1 MAWKDINKESK
12 VLIDKLKLLSFK
24 ISAAESCTGGALS
37 SSLTMIP
44 GASKVFLGSIVSYS
58 TYSKQKLLNIDKSDL
73 DKYSPVSE
81 RVAITMAENVKKQF
95 KSDYSISITGNA
107 GPSTDGEKSNVG
119 DCFIAIS
126 SENEIFCEKFNVN
139 QSREDFIE
147 AVKNISFQLFYDK
160 IIIQ

>member
-1 MAWKDINKESK
+1 MVNEIFNFLDKTNKT
-12 VLIDKLKLLSFK
+12 ISF
-24 ISAAESCTGGALS
+24 AESCTGGALS
-37 SSLTMIP
+37 SSLTIIP

-58 TYSKQKLLNIDKSDL
+58 TYSKQELLKIDKSDL

-81 RVAITMAENVKKQF
+81 RIAITMAENVKKQF

-107 GPSTDGEKSNVG
+107 GPSTDGQKSNVG

>member
-1 MAWKDINKESK
+1 MVNEIFNFLDKTNKT
-12 VLIDKLKLLSFK
+12 ISF
-24 ISAAESCTGGALS
+24 AESCTGGALS

-58 TYSKQKLLNIDKSDL
+58 TYSKQELLKIDKSDL

-81 RVAITMAENVKKQF
+81 RIAITMAENVKKQF
-95 KSDYSISITGNA
+95 KSDYSISVTGNA
-107 GPSTDGEKSNVG
+107 GPSTDGQKSNVG

>member
-1 MAWKDINKESK
+1 MVNEIFNFLDKTNKT
-12 VLIDKLKLLSFK
+12 ISF
-24 ISAAESCTGGALS
+24 AESCTGGALS

-58 TYSKQKLLNIDKSDL
+58 NYSKQKLLNIDKSNL

-81 RVAITMAENVKKQF
+81 RIAITMAENVKKQF
-95 KSDYSISITGNA
+95 KSDYSISVTGNA
-107 GPSTDGEKSNVG
+107 GPSTDGQKSNVG

>member
-1 MAWKDINKESK
+1 MVNEIFNFLDKTNKT
-12 VLIDKLKLLSFK
+12 ISF
-24 ISAAESCTGGALS
+24 AESCTGGALS

-44 GASKVFLGSIVSYS
+44 GSSKVFLGSIVSYS
-58 TYSKQKLLNIDKSDL
+58 TYSKQELLNIDKSDL

-81 RVAITMAENVKKQF
+81 RIAITMAENVKKQF

-107 GPSTDGEKSNVG
+107 GPSTDGQKSNLG

-126 SENEIFCEKFNVN
+126 SENEIFCEKFNIN
-139 QSREDFIE
+139 KSREDFIE

>member
-1 MAWKDINKESK
+1 MVNEIFNFLDKINKT
-12 VLIDKLKLLSFK
+12 ISF
-24 ISAAESCTGGALS
+24 AESCTGGALS

-81 RVAITMAENVKKQF
+81 RIAITMAENVKKQF

-107 GPSTDGEKSNVG
+107 GPSTDGQKSNVG

-139 QSREDFIE
+139 KSREDFIE

>member
-1 MAWKDINKESK
+1 MVNEIFNFLDKTNKT
-12 VLIDKLKLLSFK
+12 ISF
-24 ISAAESCTGGALS
+24 AESCTGGALS
-37 SSLTMIP
+37 SSFTMIP

-58 TYSKQKLLNIDKSDL
+58 TYSKQELLKIDKSDL

-81 RVAITMAENVKKQF
+81 RIAITMAENVKKQF

-107 GPSTDGEKSNVG
+107 GPSTDGQKSNVG
-119 DCFIAIS
+119 DCFIAIL

>member
-1 MAWKDINKESK
+1 MVNEIFIFLDKTNKT
-12 VLIDKLKLLSFK
+12 ISF
-24 ISAAESCTGGALS
+24 AESCTGGALS

-58 TYSKQKLLNIDKSDL
+58 NYSKQQLLNIDKSDL
-73 DKYSPVSE
+73 DKYSAVSE
-81 RVAITMAENVKKQF
+81 RIAIAMAENVKKQL
-95 KSDYSISITGNA
+95 KSDYSISVTGNA
-107 GPSTDGEKSNVG
+107 GPSTDGEKSKVG

-126 SENEIFCEKFNVN
+126 SENEIFCEKFNIN
-139 QSREDFIE
+139 KSREDFIE

>member
-1 MAWKDINKESK
+1 MVNEIFNFLYKTNKT
-12 VLIDKLKLLSFK
+12 ISF
-24 ISAAESCTGGALS
+24 AESCTGGALS

-81 RVAITMAENVKKQF
+81 RIAITMAENVKKLF
-95 KSDYSISITGNA
+95 KSDYSISVTGNA
-107 GPSTDGEKSNVG
+107 GPSTDGQKSNVG

>member
-1 MAWKDINKESK
+1 MVNEIFKFLDKTNKT
-12 VLIDKLKLLSFK
+12 ISF
-24 ISAAESCTGGALS
+24 AESCTGGALS
-37 SSLTMIP
+37 SSLTLVP

-81 RVAITMAENVKKQF
+81 RVAITMAKNVKKQF
-95 KSDYSISITGNA
+95 KSDYSISVTGNA
-107 GPSTDGEKSNVG
+107 GPSTDGQKSKVG
-119 DCFIAIS
+119 DCFISIS
-126 SENEIFCEKFNVN
+126 SENEIFCEKFNIN

>member
-1 MAWKDINKESK
+1 
-12 VLIDKLKLLSFK
+12 
-24 ISAAESCTGGALS
+24 
-37 SSLTMIP
+37 MIP

-95 KSDYSISITGNA
+95 KSDFSISITGNA
-107 GPSTDGEKSNVG
+107 GPSTDGQKSNVG

>member
-1 MAWKDINKESK
+1 MVNEIFNFLDKTNKT
-12 VLIDKLKLLSFK
+12 ISF
-24 ISAAESCTGGALS
+24 AESCTGGALS

-58 TYSKQKLLNIDKSDL
+58 TYSKQQLLNIDKSDV
-73 DKYSPVSE
+73 DKYSAVSE
-81 RVAITMAENVKKQF
+81 RIAIAMAENVKKQL
-95 KSDYSISITGNA
+95 KSDYSISVTGNA
-107 GPSTDGEKSNVG
+107 GPSTDGEKSKVG

-139 QSREDFIE
+139 KSREDFIE

>member
-1 MAWKDINKESK
+1 MVNEIFNFLNRTNKT
-12 VLIDKLKLLSFK
+12 ISF
-24 ISAAESCTGGALS
+24 AESCTGGALS

-81 RVAITMAENVKKQF
+81 RIAITMAENVKKQF

-107 GPSTDGEKSNVG
+107 GPSTDGQKSNVG

>member
-1 MAWKDINKESK
+1 
-12 VLIDKLKLLSFK
+12 
-24 ISAAESCTGGALS
+24 
-37 SSLTMIP
+37 MIP

-107 GPSTDGEKSNVG
+107 GPSTDGQKSNVG

-126 SENEIFCEKFNVN
+126 SENEIFCEKFNIN

>member
-1 MAWKDINKESK
+1 MVNEIFNFLDKTNKT
-12 VLIDKLKLLSFK
+12 ISF
-24 ISAAESCTGGALS
+24 AESCTGGALS

-58 TYSKQKLLNIDKSDL
+58 TYSKQKLLNIDKSEL

-81 RVAITMAENVKKQF
+81 RIAITMAENVKKQF
-95 KSDYSISITGNA
+95 KSDYSISVTGNA
-107 GPSTDGEKSNVG
+107 GPTTDGQKSNVG

>member
-1 MAWKDINKESK
+1 MTMVNEIFNFLDKTNKT
-12 VLIDKLKLLSFK
+12 ISF
-24 ISAAESCTGGALS
+24 AESCTGGALS

-58 TYSKQKLLNIDKSDL
+58 TYSKQELLNIDKSDL
-73 DKYSPVSE
+73 DKYSPISE
-81 RVAITMAENVKKQF
+81 RIAITMAENVKKQF

-107 GPSTDGEKSNVG
+107 GPSTDGQKSNVG

>member
-1 MAWKDINKESK
+1 MINEIFNF
-12 VLIDKLKLLSFK
+12 LDKTNKTISF
-24 ISAAESCTGGALS
+24 AESCTGGALS
-37 SSLTMIP
+37 SSLTLIP

-58 TYSKQKLLNIDKSDL
+58 NYSKQKLLNIDKSDL

-81 RVAITMAENVKKQF
+81 RVAIIMAENIKKQL
-95 KSDYSISITGNA
+95 KSDYSISVTGNA
-107 GPSTDGEKSNVG
+107 GPSTDGQKSKVG

-126 SENEIFCEKFNVN
+126 SENEIFCEKFNIN
-139 QSREDFIE
+139 QSRVDFIE

>member
-1 MAWKDINKESK
+1 MVNEIFNFLDKTNKT
-12 VLIDKLKLLSFK
+12 ISF
-24 ISAAESCTGGALS
+24 AESCTGGALS
-37 SSLTMIP
+37 SSFTMIP

-58 TYSKQKLLNIDKSDL
+58 TYSKQELLKIDKSDL

-81 RVAITMAENVKKQF
+81 RIAITMAENVKKQF

-107 GPSTDGEKSNVG
+107 GPSTDGQKSNVG

>member
-1 MAWKDINKESK
+1 MVNEIFNFLDKTNKT
-12 VLIDKLKLLSFK
+12 ISF
-24 ISAAESCTGGALS
+24 AESCTGGALS

-58 TYSKQKLLNIDKSDL
+58 TYSKQQLLNIDKSDV
-73 DKYSPVSE
+73 DKYSAVSE
-81 RVAITMAENVKKQF
+81 RIAIAMAENVKKQL
-95 KSDYSISITGNA
+95 KSDYSISVTGNA
-107 GPSTDGEKSNVG
+107 GPSTDGGKSKVG

-126 SENEIFCEKFNVN
+126 SENEIFCEKFNIN
-139 QSREDFIE
+139 KSREDFIE

>member
-1 MAWKDINKESK
+1 MVNEIFNFLDKTNKT
-12 VLIDKLKLLSFK
+12 ISF
-24 ISAAESCTGGALS
+24 AESCTGGALS

-44 GASKVFLGSIVSYS
+44 GASKVFIGSIVSYS
-58 TYSKQKLLNIDKSDL
+58 TYSKQKLLNIEKSDL

-81 RVAITMAENVKKQF
+81 RIAITMAENVKKQF

-107 GPSTDGEKSNVG
+107 GPSTDGQKSNVG

>member
-1 MAWKDINKESK
+1 MVNEIFNFLDKTNKT
-12 VLIDKLKLLSFK
+12 ISF
-24 ISAAESCTGGALS
+24 AESCTGGALS

-44 GASKVFLGSIVSYS
+44 GASKIFLGSIVSYS

-81 RVAITMAENVKKQF
+81 RIAITMAENVKKQF
-95 KSDYSISITGNA
+95 KSDYSISVTGNA
-107 GPSTDGEKSNVG
+107 GPSTDGQKSNVG

>member
-1 MAWKDINKESK
+1 MVNEIFNFLDKTNKT
-12 VLIDKLKLLSFK
+12 ISF
-24 ISAAESCTGGALS
+24 AESCTGGALS
-37 SSLTMIP
+37 SSLIMIP
-44 GASKVFLGSIVSYS
+44 GASQVFLGSIVSYS

-81 RVAITMAENVKKQF
+81 RIAITMAENVKKQF

-107 GPSTDGEKSNVG
+107 GPSTDGQKSNVG

>member
-1 MAWKDINKESK
+1 MINEIFNF
-12 VLIDKLKLLSFK
+12 LDKTNKTISF
-24 ISAAESCTGGALS
+24 AESCTGGALS

-58 TYSKQKLLNIDKSDL
+58 TYSKQQLLNIDKSDV
-73 DKYSPVSE
+73 DKYSAVSE
-81 RVAITMAENVKKQF
+81 RIAIAMAENVKKQL
-95 KSDYSISITGNA
+95 KSDYSISVTGNA
-107 GPSTDGEKSNVG
+107 GPSTDGEKSKVG

-126 SENEIFCEKFNVN
+126 SENEIFCEKFNIN
-139 QSREDFIE
+139 KSREDFIE

>member
-1 MAWKDINKESK
+1 MVNEIFNFLNRTNKT
-12 VLIDKLKLLSFK
+12 ISF
-24 ISAAESCTGGALS
+24 AESCTGGALS

-44 GASKVFLGSIVSYS
+44 GASKIFLGSIVSYS

-95 KSDYSISITGNA
+95 KSDYSISVTGNA
-107 GPSTDGEKSNVG
+107 GPSTDGQKSNVG

>member
-1 MAWKDINKESK
+1 MVNEIFNFLDKTNKT
-12 VLIDKLKLLSFK
+12 ISF
-24 ISAAESCTGGALS
+24 AESCTGGALS

-81 RVAITMAENVKKQF
+81 RIAITMAENVKKQF
-95 KSDYSISITGNA
+95 KSDYSISVTGNA
-107 GPSTDGEKSNVG
+107 GPSTDGQKSNVG

-139 QSREDFIE
+139 KSREDFIE

>member
-1 MAWKDINKESK
+1 MVNEIFNFLDRTNKT
-12 VLIDKLKLLSFK
+12 ISF
-24 ISAAESCTGGALS
+24 AESCTGGALS

-44 GASKVFLGSIVSYS
+44 GASKIFLGSIVSYS

-95 KSDYSISITGNA
+95 KSDYSISVTGNA
-107 GPSTDGEKSNVG
+107 GPSTDGQKSNVG

>member
-1 MAWKDINKESK
+1 MIKKIFDYLNVKNKT
-12 VLIDKLKLLSFK
+12 ISF
-24 ISAAESCTGGALS
+24 AESCTGGALS

-81 RVAITMAENVKKQF
+81 RIAITMAENVKKQF

-107 GPSTDGEKSNVG
+107 GPSTDGQKSNVG

-126 SENEIFCEKFNVN
+126 SENEIFCEKFNIN

>member
-1 MAWKDINKESK
+1 MVNEIFNFLNKTNK
-12 VLIDKLKLLSFK
+12 TISF
-24 ISAAESCTGGALS
+24 AESCTGGTLS

-73 DKYSPVSE
+73 DKFSPVSE

-107 GPSTDGEKSNVG
+107 GPSTDGEKSKVG

-126 SENEIFCEKFNVN
+126 SENEIFCEKFNIN

>member
-1 MAWKDINKESK
+1 MVNEIFNFLDKTNKT
-12 VLIDKLKLLSFK
+12 ISF
-24 ISAAESCTGGALS
+24 AESCTGGALS

-44 GASKVFLGSIVSYS
+44 GASKVFLGSIVCYS

-81 RVAITMAENVKKQF
+81 RIAITMAENVKKQF
-95 KSDYSISITGNA
+95 KSDYSISVTGNA
-107 GPSTDGEKSNVG
+107 GPSTDGQKSNVG

>member
-1 MAWKDINKESK
+1 MVNAIFNFLDKTNKT
-12 VLIDKLKLLSFK
+12 ISF
-24 ISAAESCTGGALS
+24 AESCTGGALS

-73 DKYSPVSE
+73 DKYSSVSE
-81 RVAITMAENVKKQF
+81 RIAITMAENVKKQF
-95 KSDYSISITGNA
+95 KSDYSISVTGNA
-107 GPSTDGEKSNVG
+107 GPSTDGQKSNVG

>member
-1 MAWKDINKESK
+1 MVNEIFNFLDKTNKT
-12 VLIDKLKLLSFK
+12 ISF
-24 ISAAESCTGGALS
+24 AESCTGGALS

-58 TYSKQKLLNIDKSDL
+58 TYSKQQLLNIDKSDV
-73 DKYSPVSE
+73 DKYSAVSE
-81 RVAITMAENVKKQF
+81 RIAIAMAENVKKQL
-95 KSDYSISITGNA
+95 KSDYSISVTGNA
-107 GPSTDGEKSNVG
+107 GPSTDGDKSKVG

-126 SENEIFCEKFNVN
+126 SENEIFCEKFNIN
-139 QSREDFIE
+139 KSREDFIE

>member
-1 MAWKDINKESK
+1 MVNEIFNFLNKTNK
-12 VLIDKLKLLSFK
+12 TISF
-24 ISAAESCTGGALS
+24 AESCTGGTLS

-107 GPSTDGEKSNVG
+107 GPSTDGEKSKVG

-126 SENEIFCEKFNVN
+126 SENEIFCEKFNIN

>member
-1 MAWKDINKESK
+1 MVNEIFNFLDKTNKT
-12 VLIDKLKLLSFK
+12 ISF
-24 ISAAESCTGGALS
+24 AESCTGGALS

-58 TYSKQKLLNIDKSDL
+58 TYSKQKLLNIDKSDI

-81 RVAITMAENVKKQF
+81 RIAIAMAENVKKQL

-107 GPSTDGEKSNVG
+107 GPSTDGQKSNVG

-126 SENEIFCEKFNVN
+126 SENEIFCEKFNIN
-139 QSREDFIE
+139 KSREDFIE

>member
-1 MAWKDINKESK
+1 MVNEIFNFLNRTNKT
-12 VLIDKLKLLSFK
+12 ISF
-24 ISAAESCTGGALS
+24 AESCTGGALS

-44 GASKVFLGSIVSYS
+44 GASKIFLGSIVSYS

-95 KSDYSISITGNA
+95 KSDYSISVTGNA
-107 GPSTDGEKSNVG
+107 GPSTDGQKSNVG

-126 SENEIFCEKFNVN
+126 SENEIFCEKFNIN

>member
-1 MAWKDINKESK
+1 MVNEIFNFLDKTNKT
-12 VLIDKLKLLSFK
+12 ISF
-24 ISAAESCTGGALS
+24 AESCTGGALS

-58 TYSKQKLLNIDKSDL
+58 TYSKQKLLNIEKSDL

-81 RVAITMAENVKKQF
+81 RIAITMAENVKKQF
-95 KSDYSISITGNA
+95 KSDYSISVTGNA
-107 GPSTDGEKSNVG
+107 GPSTDGQKSNVG

-126 SENEIFCEKFNVN
+126 SENEIFCEKFNIN
-139 QSREDFIE
+139 KSREDFIE